1 MALKSFAWFIGLRYT
16 RSKKRNHFVSFI
28 SMSSMLGIALGVM
41 VLVTVLSVMN
51 GFDEEIHNRF
61 FGMAPEITITG
72 ADNRIQNWQALIPK
86 ITALPDVVAVAPFV
100 GGQGMMTAEGRV
112 VPIIISGIDS
122 RYEENVTHL
131 KEKLLGGKL
140 SNLTHFG
147 VIIGKGLAENLGV
160 LIGDTVSI
168 MIPQA
173 SVSPAGM
180 IPRFKRFTVAGVF
193 SAGTGFNF
201 DTKLAFLDIG
211 DAQKLFQLGNAITG
225 LKIKINNVY
234 KAPLLSKQL
243 QTMLGDDYFVGNW
256 TEQFGEFF
264 QAVKLEKSM
273 MFLILLLIIA
283 VAAFNLVS
291 SLVMVV
297 NDKRAEIAILR
308 TLGATPGTILRIFII
323 QGLLVG
329 VIGTALGLGLGLLL
343 ACNATSIVNHIQD
356 WFGVRFLSSNIYFVD
371 YLPSKVLSS
380 DLLKIC
386 TAALSMS
393 FIATI
398 YPAYRASKTPITE
411 ALHNE

>member
-1 MALKSFAWFIGLRYT
+1 MVLKPFAWYIGLRYT

-72 ADNRIQNWQALIPK
+72 ADNQIQNWQELIPK
-86 ITALPDVVAVAPFV
+86 IRQLPDVVAVAPFV
-100 GGQGMMTAEGRV
+100 GGQGMMTVEGRV
-112 VPIIISGIDS
+112 VPIIISGIDN
-122 RYEENVTHL
+122 RYEEKITHL
-131 KEKLLGGKL
+131 KEKLLDGQLEKL
-140 SNLTHFG
+140 PHFG

-173 SVSPAGM
+173 TVSPAGM

-201 DTKLAFLDIG
+201 DTKLAFIDMG
-211 DAQKLFQLGNAITG
+211 DAQKLFQLNQSVTG
-225 LKIKINNVY
+225 LKVKINNVY
-234 KAPLLSKQL
+234 KAPALSHELHK
-243 QTMLGDDYFVGNW
+243 MLGDDYFVGNW

-273 MFLILLLIIA
+273 MFLILMLIIA

-329 VIGTALGLGLGLLL
+329 IIGTALGLGLGLLL

-371 YLPSKVLSS
+371 YLPSKVLPG
-380 DLLKIC
+380 DLVKIC

-393 FIATI
+393 LLATI
-398 YPAYRASKTPITE
+398 YPALRASKTPITE